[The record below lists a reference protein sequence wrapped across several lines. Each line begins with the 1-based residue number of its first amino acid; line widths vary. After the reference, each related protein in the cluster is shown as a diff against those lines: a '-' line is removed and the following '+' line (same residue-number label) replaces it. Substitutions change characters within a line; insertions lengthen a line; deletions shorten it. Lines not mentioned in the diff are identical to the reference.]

1 MKYRPVTKIIVSL
14 ALGQATV
21 RVGTLATIKRAIYF
35 EYEPSFIDSGIEL
48 SPFRLPLKAGTFQA
62 KPEPFDGLFG
72 VFNDS
77 LPDGWG
83 RLLLDRS
90 LKGHG
95 VSPEDLSPLD
105 RLTHVGSNGMGALL
119 FEPDASEKVTKG
131 KFLDL
136 AKLAEETSKVIAGET
151 EEVFEELLELSGSS
165 AGARPKV
172 MVGVSPNKEQIVHG
186 QQELPINFEHWL
198 IKFGSRGDPSDIGA
212 IEFAYSLMARKAGL
226 DVMPTHL
233 FMAKKGRGYFGVQRF
248 DRQDGHRVHMHSL
261 SGLIH
266 ADHRMPS
273 LDYED
278 ILRATLTLTRNM
290 QEVEK
295 MFRLAVFNV
304 LAKNRDD
311 HAKNFAFLMDSKGG
325 WRTSPA
331 YDLTYSRG
339 PGGEQSTMVMG
350 EGKNP
355 GRPHLMQLAV
365 KFGIAKSKS
374 TAILDQITEA
384 VGSWKLVADEAGVS
398 KASAKTIASG
408 IRQIA

>member
-14 ALGQATV
+14 AIGPTPV
-21 RVGTLATIKRAIYF
+21 RVGTLATVKRSIYF
-35 EYEPSFIDSGIEL
+35 EYDSSFLESGIEI

-62 KPEPFDGLFG
+62 KPEPFEGLFG

-90 LKGHG
+90 LKSLGISAVELG
-95 VSPEDLSPLD
+95 PLD

-119 FEPDASEKVTKG
+119 FEPDASEKITKG

-136 AKLAEETSKVIAGET
+136 AQLAEESSMVVAGET
-151 EEVFEELLELSGSS
+151 EEVFQTLLELSGSS

-172 MVGVSPNKEQIVHG
+172 MVGVSPNKEQLVHG
-186 QQELPINFEHWL
+186 QQELPDKYDHWM
-198 IKFGSRGDPSDIGA
+198 IKFGSRGDPNDIGA
-212 IEFAYSLMARKAGL
+212 IEFAYSLMARNAGL
-226 DVMPTHL
+226 EIMPTHL
-233 FMAKKGRGYFGVQRF
+233 FATKNGGGYFGVKRF
-248 DRQDGHRVHMHSL
+248 DRQNGHRIHMHSL
-261 SGLIH
+261 SGMIH
-266 ADHRMPS
+266 SDHRMPS

-295 MFRLAVFNV
+295 MFRLATFNV

-311 HAKNFAFLMDSKGG
+311 HAKNFAFLMAAKEN

-350 EGKNP
+350 EGKTP
-355 GRPHLMQLAV
+355 GRPHLLQLAD
-365 KFGIAKSKS
+365 KFGITKTKS
-374 TAILDQITEA
+374 AVILEQVAEA
-384 VGSWKLVADEAGVS
+384 VGNWRSVAREAGVS
-398 KASAKTIASG
+398 KASIKAIAAG
-408 IRQIA
+408 IQPTK

>member
-14 ALGQATV
+14 AMGNSPV
-21 RVGTLATIKRAIYF
+21 RIGTLATVRRAIYF
-35 EYEPSFIDSGIEL
+35 EYEPSFLVSGIEI

-62 KPEPFDGLFG
+62 KPEPFEGLFG

-90 LKGHG
+90 LKGLG
-95 VSPEDLSPLD
+95 ISPEDLTPLD

-136 AKLAEETSKVIAGET
+136 AQLAEETTKVIAGET
-151 EEVFEELLELSGSS
+151 EEVFQELLELSGAS

-172 MVGVSPNKEQIVHG
+172 MVGVSPNREQLVHG
-186 QQELPINFEHWL
+186 QQELPINFEHWM

-212 IEFAYSLMARKAGL
+212 IEFAYSLMARNAGV
-226 DVMPTHL
+226 DVMPTYL
-233 FMAKKGRGYFGVQRF
+233 FAAKKGGGYFGVQRF
-248 DRQDGHRVHMHSL
+248 DRHGGHRIHMHSL
-261 SGLIH
+261 SGMIH

-290 QEVEK
+290 QEVEM
-295 MFRLAVFNV
+295 MFRLAAFNV

-311 HAKNFAFLMDSKGG
+311 HAKNFAFLMDAKGG
-325 WRTSPA
+325 WRVSPA

-350 EGKNP
+350 EGRNP
-355 GRPHLMQLAV
+355 GRPQLLQLAD
-365 KFGIAKSKS
+365 KFGITKPIAA
-374 TAILDQITEA
+374 TILDQ
-384 VGSWKLVADEAGVS
+384 VGETVGNWKSVAEEAGVS
-398 KASAKTIASG
+398 KISIKAIAAG
-408 IRQIA
+408 IHAPK

>member
-1 MKYRPVTKIIVSL
+1 MKYRPVTKIIVSMAIGPSPIRVGIL
-14 ALGQATV
+14 ATV
-21 RVGTLATIKRAIYF
+21 KRSIYF
-35 EYEPSFIDSGIEL
+35 EYDPSFLESGIEI
-48 SPFRLPLKAGTFQA
+48 SPFRLPLRAGTFQA
-62 KPEPFDGLFG
+62 KLEPFEGLFG

-90 LKGHG
+90 LKSLGISAVELG
-95 VSPEDLSPLD
+95 PLD

-119 FEPDASEKVTKG
+119 FEPDASEKITKG

-136 AKLAEETSKVIAGET
+136 AQLAEESTKVVTGET
-151 EEVFEELLELSGSS
+151 EDIFQALLELSGSS

-172 MVGVSPNKEQIVHG
+172 MVGVSPNKEQLVHG
-186 QQELPINFEHWL
+186 QQELPDKYDHWM

-212 IEFAYSLMARKAGL
+212 IEFAYSLMARNAGL
-226 DVMPTHL
+226 EIMPTHL
-233 FMAKKGRGYFGVQRF
+233 FATKNGGGYFGVKRF
-248 DRQDGHRVHMHSL
+248 DRQNGHRIHMHSL
-261 SGLIH
+261 SGMIH
-266 ADHRMPS
+266 SDHRMPS

-295 MFRLAVFNV
+295 MFRLATFNV

-311 HAKNFAFLMDSKGG
+311 HAKNFAFLMDAKGG
-325 WRTSPA
+325 WRASPA

-350 EGKNP
+350 EGKTP
-355 GRPHLMQLAV
+355 GRPHLLQLAE
-365 KFGIAKSKS
+365 KFGITRAKAA
-374 TAILDQITEA
+374 AILDQVAGA
-384 VGSWKLVADEAGVS
+384 VGKWKSVAEEAGVS
-398 KASAKTIASG
+398 KASLKAIAKG
-408 IRQIA
+408 IQSAK

>member
-212 IEFAYSLMARKAGL
+212 IEFAYSLMARRAGL

-248 DRQDGHRVHMHSL
+248 DRQSGHRIHMHSL
-261 SGLIH
+261 AGLIH
-266 ADHRMPS
+266 SDHRMPS

-295 MFRLAVFNV
+295 MFRLAAFNV

-311 HAKNFAFLMDSKGG
+311 HAKNFAFLMDAKGG
-325 WRTSPA
+325 WRASPA

-350 EGKNP
+350 EGKTP
-355 GRPHLMQLAV
+355 GRPHLLQLAE
-365 KFGIAKSKS
+365 KFGILKTKAA
-374 TAILDQITEA
+374 AILDQVAEA
-384 VGSWKLVADEAGVS
+384 VGNWKLIADEAGVS

-408 IRQIA
+408 IQQIA

>member
-14 ALGQATV
+14 AIGPTPI
-21 RVGTLATIKRAIYF
+21 RVGTLATVKRAIYF
-35 EYEPSFIDSGIEL
+35 EYDPSFLESGIEL

-62 KPEPFDGLFG
+62 KPEPFEGLFG

-131 KFLDL
+131 KFIDL

-172 MVGVSPNKEQIVHG
+172 MVGVSSNKEQLVHG
-186 QQELPINFEHWL
+186 QQDLPISFEHWL

-212 IEFAYSLMARKAGL
+212 IEFAYSLMGRKAGL

-266 ADHRMPS
+266 ANHRMPS

-278 ILRATLTLTRNM
+278 LLRATLTLTRNM

-295 MFRLAVFNV
+295 MFRLAAFNV

-311 HAKNFAFLMDSKGG
+311 HAKNFAFLMDAKGG

-339 PGGEQSTMVMG
+339 PGGEHSTLVMG

-365 KFGIAKSKS
+365 KFGITKSKS
-374 TAILDQITEA
+374 TVILDQVAEA
-384 VGSWKLVADEAGVS
+384 VGNWKLFADEAGVS